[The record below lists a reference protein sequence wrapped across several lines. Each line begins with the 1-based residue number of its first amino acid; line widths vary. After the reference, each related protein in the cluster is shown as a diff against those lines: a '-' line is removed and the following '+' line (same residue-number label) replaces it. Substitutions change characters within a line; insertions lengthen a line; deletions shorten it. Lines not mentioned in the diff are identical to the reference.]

1 MTTLQDFLELISP
14 YMNIFLFSLLSTQK
28 LLKVLMEW
36 QLIQHVWIYV
46 GKNVIE
52 AVENPE

>member
-1 MTTLQDFLELISP
+1 MTILQDFLELISH

-36 QLIQHVWIYV
+36 QLIHRVWIYV
-46 GKNVIE
+46 GKNVTE
-52 AVENPE
+52 AVENTE